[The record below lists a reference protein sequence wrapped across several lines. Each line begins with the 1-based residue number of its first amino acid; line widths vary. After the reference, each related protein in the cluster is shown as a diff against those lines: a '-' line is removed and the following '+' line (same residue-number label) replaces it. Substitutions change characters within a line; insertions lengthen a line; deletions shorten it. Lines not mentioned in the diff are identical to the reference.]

1 MRDFLNEHKDL
12 RAASEELG
20 SLMTCIGR
28 AVGWLHEIGVVH
40 GDLTTSNL
48 MLRAPT
54 SSSSAPSTSATAQG
68 KDAPEAVPPASTSA
82 SLLQS
87 QWEVIVIDFGL
98 SSQTTQDEDRA
109 VDLYVLERAFGAT
122 HPSVEPLFNAVLQA
136 YGESYKAA
144 KVALR
149 RLEDVR
155 ARGRKRSLI
164 G

>member
-12 RAASEELG
+12 GAASEELG
-20 SLMTCIGR
+20 GLMACIGR
-28 AVGWLHEIGVVH
+28 AVGRLHEIGVVH

-48 MLRAPT
+48 MLRAST
-54 SSSSAPSTSATAQG
+54 SSSSASSTSAALQG
-68 KDAPEAVPPASTSA
+68 NDTTDAVPATSPSA
-82 SLLQS
+82 APLQP
-87 QWEVIVIDFGL
+87 QWEVVVIDFGL
-98 SSQTTQDEDRA
+98 SSQTAQDEDRA

-122 HPSVEPLFNAVLQA
+122 HPSVEPLFSAVLQA